1 MFDIF
6 LTQYGGSFLGPIA
19 KVLGWILNAIYNIL
33 GIENVAINIIIFTF
47 IVNLIMLPLTIKQQK
62 FSKMS
67 SKMQP
72 ELSKITQKYKGKK
85 DNASIMAQQQETKAL
100 YEKYGASPTGG
111 CLPMFITMFVFLAL
125 YRVIYA
131 VPAYVDQIYD
141 IYDQVAK
148 LSLDNSD
155 ALQYLADNASN
166 LKVVT
171 SGWGD
176 NILNALKGNENYIID
191 VLTKFGRENWS
202 AFAELFAN
210 GQASEVSNIADRIM
224 HINYVFGG
232 LNISETPATK
242 MFPGII
248 IPIVSVILQYIQT
261 HLLSKNSQMDP
272 DNPMAASMKSMNLFM
287 PIMSGIFCLFFPIG
301 AGIYL
306 IASNL
311 FRIIQQFFVNKY
323 MDNMDIDE
331 MVEKNME
338 KAKEKREKLGLEVS
352 NGSIKNVATTRTN
365 SVKELDNVNTKK
377 NNMKENKSTNYK
389 KGSIASIAHM
399 MEQSDKGDK

>member
-33 GIENVAINIIIFTF
+33 GIENVAVNIIIFTF

-85 DNASIMAQQQETKAL
+85 DNASIMAQQEETKAL
-100 YEKYGASPTGG
+100 YDKYGVSPTGG

-131 VPAYVDQIYD
+131 VPAYVNQIYD
-141 IYDQVAK
+141 IYDNVAK
-148 LSLDNSD
+148 LTLDNKD
-155 ALQYLADNASN
+155 ALQYLADNAVN
-166 LKVVT
+166 LKVIT

-176 NILNALKGNENYIID
+176 DLLSALKGSENYIID
-191 VLTKFGRENWS
+191 VLTKFSRENWN
-202 AFAELFAN
+202 AFAALFSD
-210 GQASEVSNIADRIM
+210 GQASEVTNIAERIT

-232 LNISETPATK
+232 LNISETPVTK
-242 MFPGII
+242 IFPGII
-248 IPIVSVILQYIQT
+248 IPIISVILQYVQT
-261 HLLSKNSQMDP
+261 HLLSMNSQMDP

-287 PIMSGIFCLFFPIG
+287 PLLSGIFCLFFPIG

-331 MVEKNME
+331 MIEKNME
-338 KAKEKREKLGLEVS
+338 KAKAKREKLGLEVS
-352 NGSIKNVATTRTN
+352 DGSIKNIATTRTN
-365 SVKELDNVNTKK
+365 SVKDLANISTK
-377 NNMKENKSTNYK
+377 NNNKNENKTLNYK